1 MNSSNNIK
9 LPWEIVSKIF
19 TYSSS
24 PAASVFKAEYP
35 HMYDDDNEVSFY
47 TVWLENYSSRAKRN
61 YRQWLNEAPVV
72 ETDDD
77 DYEDEGV
84 HYFR

>member
-1 MNSSNNIK
+1 MNTSK

-24 PAASVFKAEYP
+24 PVASVFKAEYP
-35 HMYDDDNEVSFY
+35 QMYDDDNELLFY
-47 TVWLENYSSRAKRN
+47 SVWLENYSSRAKRN
-61 YRQWLNEAPVV
+61 YRQWLNEPAVIDSDI
-72 ETDDD
+72 ESD
-77 DYEDEGV
+77 DEGV

>member
-1 MNSSNNIK
+1 MNNPK

-24 PAASVFKAEYP
+24 PVASAFQAEYP

-47 TVWLENYSSRAKRN
+47 TVWLENHSSRAKRN
-61 YRQWLNEAPVV
+61 YRQWLNETSAI
-72 ETDDD
+72 ETDIESDD
-77 DYEDEGV
+77 DEEV

>member
-1 MNSSNNIK
+1 MNSLNNTK
-9 LPWEIVSKIF
+9 LPWELISKIF

-24 PAASVFKAEYP
+24 PVATVFKAEYP
-35 HMYDDDNEVSFY
+35 RMYDDDNEVSFY

-61 YRQWLNEAPVV
+61 YRQWLNETSLVD
-72 ETDDD
+72 TDDD
-77 DYEDEGV
+77 EEGV